1 MHLLRLGK
9 LPRVGEHRLSSEEL
23 LRGKAARLRS
33 VDTDVNIDTIRTN
46 LFFFTVKGLLL
57 LMFAVFTAIRLVG
70 LPLLWTF
77 RSVSILLQ
85 MIVVLSPPLFL
96 RLHALPGTSE
106 FKLRVLF
113 RQPVVNLG
121 PKLAVLA

>member
-1 MHLLRLGK
+1 M
-9 LPRVGEHRLSSEEL
+9 VGEHRLSSEEL

-33 VDTDVNIDTIRTN
+33 VYTDVNIDTIRTN
-46 LFFFTVKGLLL
+46 LFFFTVKGLFLL
-57 LMFAVFTAIRLVG
+57 LFAVFTAIRLVG

-96 RLHALPGTSE
+96 HLSALSLTSE

-113 RQPVVNLG
+113 RQSVVNLSSE
-121 PKLAVLA
+121 LAVLA